1 MKSGVQMSEAT
12 LVARQRRG
20 TRNNRAGGETIRN
33 KGPTL
38 DFQKKGSE
46 YIMQEDTREKK
57 MAPTR
62 IYVGIRYGRGGR
74 CFISVAKQ
82 RKDR

>member
-57 MAPTR
+57 WHPPEFMWGSGT
-62 IYVGIRYGRGGR
+62 VGGAGALYR
-74 CFISVAKQ
+74 
-82 RKDR
+82 